1 MSKVK
6 KFTGYKVNTE
16 GGLYVLYTKCNQK
29 PYRKLTMGSVGKI
42 LAMQAFRKWKIFV
55 RNERLYTLSKHIQ
68 MLVAHD

>member
-42 LAMQAFRKWKIFV
+42 LAMQAFRK
-55 RNERLYTLSKHIQ
+55 
-68 MLVAHD
+68 